1 MDDFSPTA
9 SQRLA
14 ITELEKPLFLAAG
27 AGSGKTG
34 VVTRRFVHAI
44 STGYARVD
52 EILTITFTKKAAA
65 EMMGRIRELLRE
77 RWVLD
82 GRPDEKQLERMAAA
96 YRDIERAHISTIDSF
111 CASLLR
117 ANALAAGID
126 PNFIAADETQPDS
139 IREEAFET
147 ALRRLVEER
156 GAAAVELI
164 AAYDPG
170 VDGELLKNITRAYEA
185 LRSQGSEPRLP
196 LPELPPDPAPA
207 AEGLRRTIT
216 AAREA
221 VRSLDKA
228 TGTMLKGLESLEILE
243 EALDAGGSESLRL
256 AEKGMPKG
264 NFTSVKPEFAAVKAA
279 VAGYCNVIRS
289 QAAMETLVLFDRLL
303 VLFGGEYQS
312 LKHQRGML
320 DFGDLSVMTRDLLKN
335 NRHIRNRIAARF
347 RLIMVDE
354 FQDTNPLQ
362 HEIISMISREDSLFV
377 VGDENQ
383 SIYGFRDAEVGLF
396 RQEKA
401 KAAAAGIMV
410 SLAENFRSQPEIL
423 DFVDHIFGRDD
434 MLGDGYLKLEPFAA
448 HDGREEECRVELLLV
463 DEGRADKET
472 GAGKLKVEP
481 AVRVEAQLIAERLR
495 EIFNEPDETRRY
507 GPGDTALLV
516 RYAKRAEV
524 YRDALMNSGIDSYL
538 SVGSKYFGKLE
549 LGDVLNMLR
558 VIVNPLDDV
567 ALMAVL
573 RSPMV
578 RLDEDELFLLRQ
590 AAGPGGR
597 RGRPLWRFISRL
609 SGDENA
615 ETALDADTRGKL
627 AVFGD
632 GLLELRRVAGR
643 EPLGVLVRRVID
655 FSDLA
660 AKAAAG
666 PTGKQRLA
674 NLNKLLDLAA
684 DFQEVWGDDLSGFVR
699 FLERQRERRSR
710 QAEAPVEEEGV
721 EAVRI
726 LTMHAAKG
734 LEFPLVVLPNLGAYK
749 SNDDQAVLLDRQR
762 RGRIGLD
769 YKDDDGFG
777 GKAFQYEVLKEE
789 EHERG
794 RREEKRLGYV
804 AMTRA
809 RSHLILSGIA
819 PADKLPGKRKKNS
832 PALDWL
838 RDILGLVRERDGA
851 LGGTEYLDV
860 NGVRVSFHVC
870 AETEPALERFRKASH
885 ARRQRQLEPV
895 NPEVERIPPSAV
907 FVPPKI
913 SASALDTLAACRRRY
928 YFEQVLRAGHLMNT
942 QGAGPRATSPA
953 GRERLEAWQTG
964 TLVHAI
970 LEEAPKLDRI
980 DVDAVTGEELDRLA
994 SRVLEPGWRISVDDR
1009 KNIARLLENFAASPA
1024 ASRLLEA
1031 AAAGNLQRELPFSTL
1046 LGETILTGTID
1057 ALAVSDGS
1065 VLVVDYKTGGPLPGT
1080 LEEAAGHYRMQIGA
1094 YALAAGRMFPGSM
1107 VEVTLVFLDRPGA
1120 EADAGYR
1127 SEDLSQLES
1136 ELIELVASMEGS
1148 TFPPLTSFDKYY
1160 CTWCPGG
1167 PNGARLCATGGHG
1180 GAGSR

>member
-9 SQRLA
+9 AQRLA
-14 ITELEKPLFLAAG
+14 IAELEKPLFVAAG

-44 STGYARVD
+44 SSGYARVD

-126 PNFIAADETQPDS
+126 PDFIAADEVQTDS
-139 IREEAFET
+139 IREEAFNT
-147 ALRRLVEER
+147 ALRRLVEEH
-156 GAAAVELI
+156 GTAAVKLI

-170 VDGELLKNITRAYEA
+170 LRGELLKNVTGAYET
-185 LRSQGSEPRLP
+185 LRSQGGEPRLP
-196 LPELPPDPAPA
+196 LPEPPPDPVPA
-207 AEGLRRTIT
+207 AEEVRRAIA

-228 TGTMLKGLESLEILE
+228 TGTMLGGLESLEVLE
-243 EALDAGGSESLRL
+243 AALAADGSDSLRL
-256 AEKGMPKG
+256 AEKGMPRG
-264 NFTSVKPEFAAVKAA
+264 NFTSVKPEFDAVKAA
-279 VAGYCNVIRS
+279 VAGYCNVVRS
-289 QAAMETLVLFDRLL
+289 QAAMETLGLLDRLL
-303 VLFGGEYQS
+303 VLFSGEYQS
-312 LKHQRGML
+312 LKHQRGLL
-320 DFGDLSVMTRDLLKN
+320 DFGDLPIMVRDLLKG
-335 NRHIRNRIAARF
+335 NRHIRNRVAARF

-362 HEIISMISREDSLFV
+362 HEIISMISGEDNLFV
-377 VGDENQ
+377 VGDESQ
-383 SIYGFRDAEVGLF
+383 SIYGFRHAEVELF
-396 RQEKA
+396 REQKE
-401 KAAAAGIMV
+401 KAAAAGTLV
-410 SLAENFRSQPEIL
+410 SLAENFRSQSEIL

-448 HDGREEECRVELLLV
+448 HDGREEDCRVELLLV
-463 DEGRADKET
+463 DEGCNNKET
-472 GAGKLKVEP
+472 GTKKLKIEP
-481 AVRVEAQLIAERLR
+481 AVRAEAQLIAERLR
-495 EIFNEPDETRRY
+495 KIFDEPDEARRY

-516 RYAKRAEV
+516 RNAKRAEV

-549 LGDVLNMLR
+549 LGDVLNMLK

-573 RSPMV
+573 RSPTV

-597 RGRPLWRFISRL
+597 RGRPLWRVIQRL
-609 SGDENA
+609 SGDEGGA
-615 ETALDADTRGKL
+615 ADLDDGSRGKL
-627 AVFGD
+627 AAFGD
-632 GLLELRRVAGR
+632 GLAELRRAAGR

-660 AKAAAG
+660 AKAAVG
-666 PTGKQRLA
+666 PTGKQGLA
-674 NLNKLLDLAA
+674 NLNKLQDLAA
-684 DFQEVWGDDLSGFVR
+684 DFQEVWGDDLPGFVR
-699 FLERQRERRSR
+699 FLERQRERKSR

-721 EAVRI
+721 QAVRI

-749 SNDDQAVLLDRQR
+749 SNDSHVVLLDRQR

-769 YKDDDGFG
+769 YKDDGGLG
-777 GKAFQYEVLKEE
+777 GKTFQYEVLKEE
-789 EHERG
+789 EYRRS

-819 PADKLPGKRKKNS
+819 PADKPPGEGKKNS

-838 RDILGLVRERDGA
+838 RDILGLVRERDGT
-851 LGGTEYLDV
+851 LGGSEYLDV
-860 NGVRVSFHVC
+860 NGVRVSFRIC
-870 AETEPALERFRKASH
+870 TETEPALERFRRASYE
-885 ARRQRQLEPV
+885 RRQRQLEPV
-895 NPEVERIPPSAV
+895 NPEIERIPPPAG

-928 YFEQVLRAGHLMNT
+928 YFEQVLRAGHLLNT
-942 QGAGPRATSPA
+942 RGAGPRATDPA
-953 GRERLEAWQTG
+953 GGEGLEAWQTG

-970 LEEAPKLDRI
+970 LEEAPMLDRI
-980 DVDAVTGEELDRLA
+980 DVEAVTGEELDRLA
-994 SRVLEPGWRISVDDR
+994 GRVLEPGWRIGIDDR

-1024 ASRLLEA
+1024 AARLIEA
-1031 AAAGNLQRELPFSTL
+1031 AAAGRLQRELPFSTL
-1046 LGETILTGTID
+1046 LGDTILNGTID
-1057 ALAVSDGS
+1057 ALAVSDDS
-1065 VLVVDYKTGGPLPGT
+1065 VLVVDYKTGGPLPGG
-1080 LEEAAGHYRMQIGA
+1080 LEEAAGHYRLQISA
-1094 YALAAGRMFPGSM
+1094 YALAAGRMFPESM
-1107 VEVTLVFLDRPGA
+1107 VEVALVFLDRSGA
-1120 EADAGYR
+1120 ETAAGYR
-1127 SEDLSQLES
+1127 PEDLSGLES
-1136 ELIELVASMEGS
+1136 DLAALVASMEGS
-1148 TFPPLTSFDKYY
+1148 TFPPLAAFDKYY

-1167 PNGARLCATGGHG
+1167 PNGARLCAAGGHG